1 MVTIIGRAD
10 TIVVDDS
17 EEVVTRELMPTD
29 MGMMSFTDGVY
40 TTAVRYE
47 IPYGYIEPMEVS
59 LTFKDGIVTDA
70 DVAFDVVN
78 PVSIDYQNLFKES
91 YKDEVIGQSI
101 KDVSLARMGGASLT
115 NGAFD
120 AALRDIKEQAATEP
134 MMRDRLPVS
143 ITLPAAPTA
152 AASQSIINS
161 VTVDVQGGVTE
172 YVVDHAYTINPF
184 LTEPMKTTIVVE
196 AGIITDA
203 EVAFNSPDQISIM
216 HQEVFVDEFY
226 DEIVGQPID
235 TASLA
240 RVSFASLTTKAFN
253 DALEEIQLEEQI

>member
-101 KDVSLARMGGASLT
+101 KDVSLA
-115 NGAFD
+115 
-120 AALRDIKEQAATEP
+120 
-134 MMRDRLPVS
+134 
-143 ITLPAAPTA
+143 
-152 AASQSIINS
+152 
-161 VTVDVQGGVTE
+161 
-172 YVVDHAYTINPF
+172 
-184 LTEPMKTTIVVE
+184 
-196 AGIITDA
+196 
-203 EVAFNSPDQISIM
+203 
-216 HQEVFVDEFY
+216 
-226 DEIVGQPID
+226 
-235 TASLA
+235 
-240 RVSFASLTTKAFN
+240 
-253 DALEEIQLEEQI
+253 